1 MIAMQRRVA
10 SYWSNE
16 LGILDIVEAAVGAFG
31 ADKALE
37 AVDPN
42 AGILAKGAAAIA
54 GFEGVSKLK
63 EVLGGSGNEQA
74 ATDEVD
80 TGDPA
85 TADSNQNDD
94 NA

>member
-1 MIAMQRRVA
+1 M
-10 SYWSNE
+10 
-16 LGILDIVEAAVGAFG
+16 GILDFVEEAAGAFAG
-31 ADKALE
+31 DKALE

-74 ATDEVD
+74 AADEPD
-80 TGDPA
+80 SGKMAD
-85 TADSNQNDD
+85 ADSDQSDD

>member
-1 MIAMQRRVA
+1 M
-10 SYWSNE
+10 
-16 LGILDIVEAAVGAFG
+16 GILDFAEEAAGAFG

-63 EVLGGSGNEQA
+63 EHFAEGAEAKTNADGTEADADDASPSDDASG
-74 ATDEVD
+74 
-80 TGDPA
+80 
-85 TADSNQNDD
+85 
-94 NA
+94 